1 MFGGYLLNPKLPFSA
16 WKGAE
21 IGEQVLE
28 LFNIPDS
35 AKRIAAYQQVVRS
48 AVEKGA
54 TIPLLQS
61 VQSLVRKKMLSYVKY
76 GNGWV
81 LASSMDWS

>member
-1 MFGGYLLNPKLPFSA
+1 MFSGYLLNPKLPFSA

-21 IGEQVLE
+21 VGEKVLE
-28 LFNIPDS
+28 LFTVPDY
-35 AKRIAAYQQVVRS
+35 AKRIAAYREVAEF
-48 AVEKGA
+48 AVERGA

-61 VQSLVRKKMLSYVKY
+61 VQSLARKKSLSYVRY

-81 LASSMDWS
+81 LASSMDWT